1 MVQKEER
8 RVVFHSDQT
17 KPRRS
22 STRRRPVEE
31 GIPTVLV
38 GGAWRVL
45 GFPVWSR
52 ESFKGLVVNSLWSLA
67 FAVPCTKGSFN
78 LIYETEN
85 LVLLIGQM

>member
-22 STRRRPVEE
+22 TTRRRPVEE

-67 FAVPCTKGSFN
+67 FAVPFYCN
-78 LIYETEN
+78 I
-85 LVLLIGQM
+85 